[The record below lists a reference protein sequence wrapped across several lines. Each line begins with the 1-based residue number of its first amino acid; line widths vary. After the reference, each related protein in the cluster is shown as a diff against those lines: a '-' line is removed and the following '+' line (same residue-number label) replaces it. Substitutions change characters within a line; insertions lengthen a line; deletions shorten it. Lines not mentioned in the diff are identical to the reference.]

1 MATTPNPFDDQIQTI
16 KNDSQYTA
24 NTNTFDEA
32 NGTAGRVDSIIA
44 KDSPLM
50 QRAASK
56 ANQTMNARGLMN
68 SSMAVGAGQAAVM
81 DAAVPIASTDA
92 QLFSQ
97 QKLAN
102 QTSLNDAAR
111 ANAEMRGNIGM
122 KGVDVKEGA
131 RQFDVSEAGTNTRF
145 NTELAQQDRQ
155 FDANQ
160 AGMTDRLM
168 KELDSRV
175 ELAGIDRDTKL
186 AIVQAQTDSQNLI
199 AGNENIAKAWGTMMD
214 QITQINNNPD
224 LDDAAKQTMIQNAIG
239 GFQSFTGFWKK
250 ASGGA
255 VDVSDLLNFGPTPTV
270 GGPAPQQQGDTGPG
284 SSGGYTRGEWW
295 GSPGNTGE
303 NSGP

>member
-111 ANAEMRGNIGM
+111 ANAEMRGTIGM
-122 KGVDVKEGA
+122 KGVDLKEQG

-145 NTELAQQDRQ
+145 NTELEQQDRQ

-199 AGNENIAKAWGTMMD
+199 AGNENIAKAWGTVMD
-214 QITQINNNPD
+214 QIGQIQNNPD
-224 LDDAAKQTMIQNAIG
+224 LDATTKTQLIQNTLA
-239 GFQSFTGFWKK
+239 GFQSFTGFWQK

-255 VDVSDLLNFGPTPTV
+255 VDVSDLLKFNVTTTGSSDPETKQV
-270 GGPAPQQQGDTGPG
+270 DTGPVMRDDG
-284 SSGGYTRGEWW
+284 YSSNDGWDRYGITW
-295 GSPGNTGE
+295 TG
-303 NSGP
+303 